1 MLRAE
6 MLHRKQQNIQLQKE
20 LENLRQHL
28 SKAYSTRTELPRTGS
43 NLCLKLFQDGETNV
57 PRDLASDSMRPDR
70 PADIGEAASILER
83 KAEELERKINRQAAL
98 EEQLR
103 VFQVKERDRE
113 NKKRAKVL
121 ERKRR
126 LLEHDPDLLQPRVDD
141 EYTLEDEAA
150 TRVQRIAR
158 GVQGRTRVRKLR
170 PMLNNAATIIQAIIR
185 GHLGRSVAELKQAD
199 KRSVTNIQR
208 VWRGHR
214 GRCATICNRRKLERT
229 AAARDIQKI
238 ARGRYG
244 RRRVD
249 HKRGLR
255 ESAKNGAE
263 VVGVKQLFHQDVVEL
278 ADAVDALLV
287 GYSSAAPLPGIV
299 LGLLKVVALMLEE
312 DEESAA
318 ITRYSALGVK
328 SAEKVQPVLQF
339 SWRDALS
346 LLRRS
351 YKLLRRLRQIAEGPA
366 SRRSRIVY
374 FSQAAVRAYAALRC
388 DQGWNVA
395 TIGCVG
401 RGAKACQHLMMWVDA
416 LQEVFAYQREFADDL
431 GSDRMPWVAR
441 AQQSLR
447 CMRHLEL
454 SRMVWEHAV
463 MCLQQILHE
472 SRETTPKPSKHL
484 LASDD
489 SKSRRGDLRLCVA
502 ENALNVLRAREACA
516 IDALCRVKR
525 EEEEA
530 QRNDE
535 AREQLREEN
544 LVEDL
549 NHAEANL
556 AKCLKQLE
564 QAKRAARDGIETDQ
578 VHLQQFL
585 DELATCEVV
594 RRERWTSLEMFRTQ
608 RRRNVKRKGV
618 DVEVWGNIRHQL
630 RVVGELEAASFLAAE
645 DLIFFCDGR
654 GSDGSTAPEGSGS
667 HELKLLQARVD
678 EAQSLAVAAQT
689 RLAFMEEEQ
698 ENAHAIADEAEV
710 SFIIG
715 IIPRTLVIRQAR
727 DMNLSHITSP
737 FLLLAASQG
746 RICPASRVGRCYRGG
761 ARGRPS
767 RRRAVRKMGSTRGH
781 PVCAISHNY
790 STIPASTPYSYL
802 LKQRRT
808 RDGKEKTCTAA

>member
-1 MLRAE
+1 M
-6 MLHRKQQNIQLQKE
+6 
-20 LENLRQHL
+20 
-28 SKAYSTRTELPRTGS
+28 
-43 NLCLKLFQDGETNV
+43 CV
-57 PRDLASDSMRPDR
+57 PRDHASNSLGPDR
-70 PADIGEAASILER
+70 LADIGEAASKIE
-83 KAEELERKINRQAAL
+83 KKTEELKRRIHRQAAL

-103 VFQVKERDRE
+103 VFQAKERDRE

-150 TRVQRIAR
+150 TRIQRIAR

-170 PMLNNAATIIQAIIR
+170 PVLNNAATTIQAIIR
-185 GHLGRSVAELKQAD
+185 GHLGRSRVELKIVD

-214 GRCATICNRRKLERT
+214 GRCATIANRRELERT
-229 AAARDIQKI
+229 TAARDIQKI

-249 HKRGLR
+249 HKQGLR

-263 VVGVKQLFHQDVVEL
+263 VVGVRQLFHQDIVEL
-278 ADAVDALLV
+278 ADAVDSLLV
-287 GYSSAAPLPGIV
+287 GHSSAAPLPGIV

-328 SAEKVQPVLQF
+328 SVKKVQPALQF

-351 YKLLRRLRQIAEGPA
+351 YKLLRRLRQVAEGPA

-374 FSQAAVRAYAALRC
+374 FTQAAVRAYAALRC

-395 TIGCVG
+395 SIGRVG

-454 SRMVWEHAV
+454 SRMVWEHAII
-463 MCLQQILHE
+463 CLQQILHE
-472 SRETTPKPSKHL
+472 SRETAPTQRKHL
-484 LASDD
+484 VVTGDP
-489 SKSRRGDLRLCVA
+489 KSRRGDLRLCVA
-502 ENALNVLRAREACA
+502 ENALKTLRTRETCA
-516 IDALCRVKR
+516 KDALWRMKH

-535 AREQLREEN
+535 AREQLREET
-544 LVEDL
+544 LVEDV
-549 NHAEANL
+549 NHAEGDL
-556 AKCLKQLE
+556 AESLKRLE
-564 QAKRAARDGIETDQ
+564 EAKRAARDGIETDQ
-578 VHLQQFL
+578 VHLQLFL
-585 DELATCEVV
+585 DEVATCEVV

-608 RRRNVKRKGV
+608 RRRNDKRRGV
-618 DVEVWGNIRHQL
+618 DVEVWGSLRHQL
-630 RVVGELEAASFLAAE
+630 RVVGELEAASFLATE
-645 DLIFFCDGR
+645 DLSFVRDGPDSDR
-654 GSDGSTAPEGSGS
+654 SKSPAGSQS
-667 HELKLLQARVD
+667 HELELLQARVN
-678 EAQSLAVAAQT
+678 EAQSLAAAAQT
-689 RLAFMEEEQ
+689 RLTSMEEEQ
-698 ENAHAIADEAEV
+698 ENAHAIASEAEV
-710 SFIIG
+710 SFIC
-715 IIPRTLVIRQAR
+715 R
-727 DMNLSHITSP
+727 
-737 FLLLAASQG
+737 
-746 RICPASRVGRCYRGG
+746 
-761 ARGRPS
+761 
-767 RRRAVRKMGSTRGH
+767 
-781 PVCAISHNY
+781 
-790 STIPASTPYSYL
+790 
-802 LKQRRT
+802 
-808 RDGKEKTCTAA
+808 

>member
-1 MLRAE
+1 MVVLDFTTRRSVGAMLRAE
-6 MLHRKQQNIQLQKE
+6 MVHRQQQNIQLQKE

-28 SKAYSTRTELPRTGS
+28 SKACSTSTELPSTES
-43 NLCLKLFQDGETNV
+43 LCLKLPQDGEMCV
-57 PRDLASDSMRPDR
+57 PRDHASNSLGPDR
-70 PADIGEAASILER
+70 LADIGEAASKIE
-83 KAEELERKINRQAAL
+83 KKTEELKRRIHRQAAL

-103 VFQVKERDRE
+103 VFQAKERDRE

-150 TRVQRIAR
+150 TRIQRIAR

-170 PMLNNAATIIQAIIR
+170 PVLNNAATTIQAIIR
-185 GHLGRSVAELKQAD
+185 GHLGRLRVELKIVD
-199 KRSVTNIQR
+199 RRSVTNIQR

-214 GRCATICNRRKLERT
+214 GRCATIANRRELERT
-229 AAARDIQKI
+229 TAARDIQKI

-263 VVGVKQLFHQDVVEL
+263 VVGVRQLFHQDIVEL
-278 ADAVDALLV
+278 ADAVDSLLV
-287 GYSSAAPLPGIV
+287 GHSSAAPLPGIV

-318 ITRYSALGVK
+318 ITRYSALGVRSVK
-328 SAEKVQPVLQF
+328 KVQPALQF

-351 YKLLRRLRQIAEGPA
+351 YKLLRRLRQVAEGPA

-374 FSQAAVRAYAALRC
+374 FTQAAVRAYAALRC

-395 TIGCVG
+395 SIGRVG

-454 SRMVWEHAV
+454 SRMVWEHAII
-463 MCLQQILHE
+463 CLQQILHE
-472 SRETTPKPSKHL
+472 SRETAPTQRKHL
-484 LASDD
+484 VVTGDP
-489 SKSRRGDLRLCVA
+489 KSRRGDLRLCVA
-502 ENALNVLRAREACA
+502 ENALKTLRTRETCA
-516 IDALCRVKR
+516 KDALWRMKH

-535 AREQLREEN
+535 AREQLREET
-544 LVEDL
+544 LVEDV
-549 NHAEANL
+549 NHAEGDL
-556 AKCLKQLE
+556 AESLKRLE
-564 QAKRAARDGIETDQ
+564 EAKRAARDGIETDQ
-578 VHLQQFL
+578 VHLQLFL
-585 DELATCEVV
+585 DEVATCEVV

-608 RRRNVKRKGV
+608 RRRNDKRRGV
-618 DVEVWGNIRHQL
+618 DVEVWGSLRHQL
-630 RVVGELEAASFLAAE
+630 RVVGELEAASFLATE
-645 DLIFFCDGR
+645 DLSFVRDGPDSDR
-654 GSDGSTAPEGSGS
+654 SKSPAGSQS
-667 HELKLLQARVD
+667 HELELLQARVN
-678 EAQSLAVAAQT
+678 EAQSLAAAAQT
-689 RLAFMEEEQ
+689 RLTSMEEEQ
-698 ENAHAIADEAEV
+698 ENAHAIASEAEV
-710 SFIIG
+710 SFIC
-715 IIPRTLVIRQAR
+715 R
-727 DMNLSHITSP
+727 
-737 FLLLAASQG
+737 
-746 RICPASRVGRCYRGG
+746 
-761 ARGRPS
+761 
-767 RRRAVRKMGSTRGH
+767 
-781 PVCAISHNY
+781 
-790 STIPASTPYSYL
+790 
-802 LKQRRT
+802 
-808 RDGKEKTCTAA
+808 

>member
-6 MLHRKQQNIQLQKE
+6 MVHRQQQNIQLQKE
-20 LENLRQHL
+20 LENLRRHL
-28 SKAYSTRTELPRTGS
+28 SKAYSTSTELPPTAS
-43 NLCLKLFQDGETNV
+43 LCVKFPQDGDICG
-57 PRDLASDSMRPDR
+57 PRDHASDSLGPDR
-70 PADIGEAASILER
+70 LADIGEAASKIER
-83 KAEELERKINRQAAL
+83 KAEELKRRIHRQAAL

-103 VFQVKERDRE
+103 IFQAKERDRE

-150 TRVQRIAR
+150 TRIQRIAR

-170 PMLNNAATIIQAIIR
+170 PVLNNAATIIQAIIR
-185 GHLGRSVAELKQAD
+185 GHLGRSRVALKIVD

-214 GRCATICNRRKLERT
+214 GRCATISNRLELERAT
-229 AAARDIQKI
+229 AARNIQKI

-263 VVGVKQLFHQDVVEL
+263 VVGVKQLFHQDIVEL

-287 GYSSAAPLPGIV
+287 GHSSAAPLPGIV

-328 SAEKVQPVLQF
+328 SVEKVQPALQF

-351 YKLLRRLRQIAEGPA
+351 YKLLRRLRQVAEGPA

-374 FSQAAVRAYAALRC
+374 FTLSAVRAYAALRC

-395 TIGCVG
+395 SIGRVG

-463 MCLQQILHE
+463 VCLQQILHE
-472 SRETTPKPSKHL
+472 SRGTSPTQRKHL
-484 LASDD
+484 LATGDP
-489 SKSRRGDLRLCVA
+489 KSRRGDLRLCVA
-502 ENALNVLRAREACA
+502 ENALKILRARETCA
-516 IDALCRVKR
+516 KDALCRMKH

-530 QRNDE
+530 QKNDE
-535 AREQLREEN
+535 AREQLREET
-544 LVEDL
+544 LGEDV
-549 NHAEANL
+549 NHAERSL
-556 AKCLKQLE
+556 ATSLKRLE
-564 QAKRAARDGIETDQ
+564 EAKRAARDGIETDQ
-578 VHLQQFL
+578 VHLQLFL
-585 DELATCEVV
+585 DELATCQVV
-594 RRERWTSLEMFRTQ
+594 HRERWTSLEMFRTQ
-608 RRRNVKRKGV
+608 RRRNDKRRGV
-618 DVEVWGNIRHQL
+618 DVEVWGNLRHQL
-630 RVVGELEAASFLAAE
+630 RVVGELEAASFLATE
-645 DLIFFCDGR
+645 DLSFVRDGPD
-654 GSDGSTAPEGSGS
+654 SDGSTAPAGSRS
-667 HELKLLQARVD
+667 HELELLHARVN
-678 EAQSLAVAAQT
+678 EAQSLAAAAQT
-689 RLAFMEEEQ
+689 RLTSMEEEQ
-698 ENAHAIADEAEV
+698 ENAHAIASEAEV
-710 SFIIG
+710 SFFEG
-715 IIPRTLVIRQAR
+715 IVGYRYYVSQKSASRETF
-727 DMNLSHITSP
+727 SHYFP
-737 FLLLAASQG
+737 FRLLTASQ
-746 RICPASRVGRCYRGG
+746 RGNCFT
-761 ARGRPS
+761 S
-767 RRRAVRKMGSTRGH
+767 
-781 PVCAISHNY
+781 
-790 STIPASTPYSYL
+790 
-802 LKQRRT
+802 
-808 RDGKEKTCTAA
+808 

>member
-6 MLHRKQQNIQLQKE
+6 MLHRQQQNIQLQKE

-28 SKAYSTRTELPRTGS
+28 SKAYSTSTELPPMES
-43 NLCLKLFQDGETNV
+43 LCLKFPQDGETNE
-57 PRDLASDSMRPDR
+57 PRDQAYDSMGQDR
-70 PADIGEAASILER
+70 RADIGEAASKMER
-83 KAEELERKINRQAAL
+83 KAEELERRIHRQAAL

-103 VFQVKERDRE
+103 VFQAKERDRE

-150 TRVQRIAR
+150 TRIQRIAR
-158 GVQGRTRVRKLR
+158 GVQERTRVRKLC
-170 PMLNNAATIIQAIIR
+170 PVLNNAATIIQAIIR
-185 GHLGRSVAELKQAD
+185 GHLGRSRVELKIVD

-214 GRCATICNRRKLERT
+214 GRCATISSRRKLERT
-229 AAARDIQKI
+229 TAARDIQKI

-263 VVGVKQLFHQDVVEL
+263 VVGVKQLFHQDIVEL
-278 ADAVDALLV
+278 AEAVDALLA
-287 GYSSAAPLPGIV
+287 GYSSPAPLPGMV

-312 DEESAA
+312 DEESVA

-328 SAEKVQPVLQF
+328 SVKKVQPALQF

-351 YKLLRRLRQIAEGPA
+351 YKLLRRLRQVAEGPA

-395 TIGCVG
+395 RVGRVG

-416 LQEVFAYQREFADDL
+416 LQEVFAYQREFADEL

-472 SRETTPKPSKHL
+472 SRETAPKQCKHL
-484 LASDD
+484 LATGG
-489 SKSRRGDLRLCVA
+489 SKGRRGDLRLCVA
-502 ENALNVLRAREACA
+502 ENALKTLKARETCA
-516 IDALCRVKR
+516 IDALCRMKR

-535 AREQLREEN
+535 AREQLREET

-549 NHAEANL
+549 NHAEAIL
-556 AKCLKQLE
+556 AKSLNRLKD
-564 QAKRAARDGIETDQ
+564 AKRAARDGIETNQ
-578 VHLQQFL
+578 AHLQLFL

-608 RRRNVKRKGV
+608 RRRNAKRRGV
-618 DVEVWGNIRHQL
+618 DVEVWGNLRHQL

-645 DLIFFCDGR
+645 DLNFIRDGR
-654 GSDGSTAPEGSGS
+654 DSDGSTAPAGSRS

-678 EAQSLAVAAQT
+678 EAQSQATAAQT
-689 RLAFMEEEQ
+689 RLASMEEQQ
-698 ENAHAIADEAEV
+698 ENAHVIASEAEV
-710 SFIIG
+710 RSIVDIV
-715 IIPRTLVIRQAR
+715 P
-727 DMNLSHITSP
+727 ITCHEGNMSDETVSRYFP
-737 FLLLAASQG
+737 FRLLAASQG
-746 RICPASRVGRCYRGG
+746 GNCLTS
-761 ARGRPS
+761 
-767 RRRAVRKMGSTRGH
+767 
-781 PVCAISHNY
+781 
-790 STIPASTPYSYL
+790 
-802 LKQRRT
+802 
-808 RDGKEKTCTAA
+808 